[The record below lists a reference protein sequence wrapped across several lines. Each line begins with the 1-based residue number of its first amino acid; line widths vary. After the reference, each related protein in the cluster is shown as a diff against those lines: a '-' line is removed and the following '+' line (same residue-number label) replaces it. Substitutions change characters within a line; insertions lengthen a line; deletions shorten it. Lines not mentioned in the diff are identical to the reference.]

1 MNDNDKRHEAHKF
14 ADSAVRAREDEEG
27 YGRLRM
33 ALFVGMLGP
42 LSCTAI
48 KYMSLTPP
56 KQAVWG
62 ILATIPAS
70 IILLILNYIRLPN
83 RLKAAGTA
91 LTMVFMTL
99 GAAGG
104 TFVLYHL
111 FSISSFLKAS

>member
-1 MNDNDKRHEAHKF
+1 MKNDNKRHEAHKF

-42 LSCTAI
+42 LACAAI
-48 KYMSLTPP
+48 KFMSLTPP

-62 ILATIPAS
+62 ILATMPAS
-70 IILLILNYIRLPN
+70 ILLLIMNYIRLPN
-83 RLKAAGTA
+83 RLKAGASA
-91 LTMVFMTL
+91 LTMLFMTL
-99 GAAGG
+99 ASAGA

-111 FSISSFLKAS
+111 FSIGSFLKAS

>member
-1 MNDNDKRHEAHKF
+1 MRDEDKRHEAHKF

-33 ALFVGMLGP
+33 ALFVSVLGP
-42 LSCTAI
+42 LSCAAI
-48 KYMSLTPP
+48 KFMSLTPP
-56 KQAVWG
+56 KLAVWG

-83 RLKAAGTA
+83 RLKVGSSA

-99 GAAGG
+99 AGAGA